1 LSYLEDLT
9 LRLSRGI
16 AELPE
21 EFRARQVKYLMAAQ
35 REDGGFA
42 GREGGSDLYYTGFAL
57 RSLAMLGELYGPPA
71 ERAAT
76 FLRSRMSGQESIVD
90 FLSLIYGGTLLQSA
104 AGVDI
109 FEQAAQTWRNSIAA
123 ALDNLRRDDGGYA
136 KGAEGNASS
145 TYHTFLVLLVLE
157 LIGKQ
162 PPDPQKIIA
171 FLRSQQAEEGGFREI
186 RASKRAGTNPTAA
199 AIGTLRILNAL
210 DETTRNE
217 TIDFLAEMQTDEGGL
232 RANTRIPIAD
242 LLSTFT
248 GLLTLQDLG
257 GEHEIDLAE
266 VRKFVNSL
274 SLEDGGF
281 HGAVWD
287 QAHDVEYSF
296 YGLGCMGLL
305 ANPKPEIPNPKS
317 AI

>member
-1 LSYLEDLT
+1 MTYLEDLT

-21 EFRARQVKYLMAAQ
+21 EFRARQTKYLLAAQ

-57 RSLAMLGELYGPPA
+57 RSLAILGDLYGQPA

-76 FLRSRMSGQESIVD
+76 FLKSRMSGQESIVD
-90 FLSLIYGGTLLQSA
+90 FLSLIYGGMLLQTA
-104 AGVDI
+104 AGLDI
-109 FEQAAQTWRNSIAA
+109 FEQAAAGWRESIAA
-123 ALDNLRRDDGGYA
+123 AMEKLRRDDGGYA
-136 KGAEGNASS
+136 KGSGGTASS

-162 PPDPQKIIA
+162 PPQTERIVDFI
-171 FLRSQQAEEGGFREI
+171 RSQRAEEGGFREI

-199 AIGTLRILNAL
+199 AVASLRILNAL
-210 DETTRNE
+210 DEESRGD

-248 GLLTLQDLG
+248 GLLTLQDLQ
-257 GEHEIDLAE
+257 GEQEIDTSDVE
-266 VRKFVNSL
+266 KFVRSL
-274 SLEDGGF
+274 ARDEGGF
-281 HGAVWD
+281 HGAAWD
-287 QAHDVEYSF
+287 TAHDVEYSF

-305 ANPKPEIPNPKS
+305 ALGIPQPPTPS
-317 AI
+317 P

>member
-1 LSYLEDLT
+1 
-9 LRLSRGI
+9 
-16 AELPE
+16 
-21 EFRARQVKYLMAAQ
+21 
-35 REDGGFA
+35 
-42 GREGGSDLYYTGFAL
+42 
-57 RSLAMLGELYGPPA
+57 
-71 ERAAT
+71 
-76 FLRSRMSGQESIVD
+76 MSGQESIVD
-90 FLSLIYGGTLLQSA
+90 FLSLIYGGMLLQSA

-109 FEQAAQTWRNSIAA
+109 FEQAAATWRDSIAA

-157 LIGKQ
+157 LIEKA
-162 PPDPQKIIA
+162 PPEPQKIIL

-199 AIGTLRILNAL
+199 AIGTLRILTSL
-210 DETTRNE
+210 DDQTRAD

-257 GEHEIDLAE
+257 GQQEIDVAE
-266 VRKFVNSL
+266 VKKFVQSL
-274 SLEDGGF
+274 SRDEGGF

-287 QAHDVEYSF
+287 QSHDVEYSF
-296 YGLGCMGLL
+296 YGLGCLGLL
-305 ANPKPEIPNPKS
+305 AEKAVSSKQ
-317 AI
+317 

>member
-1 LSYLEDLT
+1 MPYLEDLT
-9 LRLSRGI
+9 LRLARGI

-21 EFRARQVKYLMAAQ
+21 EFRARQVKYLLAAQ

-90 FLSLIYGGTLLQSA
+90 FLSLSYGGMLLQSA
-104 AGVDI
+104 AGADI
-109 FEQAAQTWRNSIAA
+109 FEQAAPNWRDSIAT

-157 LIGKQ
+157 LIEKA
-162 PPDPQKIIA
+162 PPEPQKIIA

-199 AIGTLRILNAL
+199 AIGTLRILNSL
-210 DETTRNE
+210 NEPTRAD

-248 GLLTLQDLG
+248 GLLTLQDLDG
-257 GEHEIDLAE
+257 QQEIDLAE
-266 VRKFVNSL
+266 VKKFVQSL
-274 SLEDGGF
+274 SRDEGGF
-281 HGAVWD
+281 HGAIWD
-287 QAHDVEYSF
+287 QSHDVEYSF
-296 YGLGCMGLL
+296 YGLGCLGLL
-305 ANPKPEIPNPKS
+305 AKS
-317 AI
+317 EN

>member
-1 LSYLEDLT
+1 MSYLEELT

-21 EFRARQVKYLMAAQ
+21 EFRARQVKYLLAAQ

-71 ERAAT
+71 EQAAT

-90 FLSLIYGGTLLQSA
+90 FLSLIYGGSLLQSA

-109 FEQAAQTWRNSIAA
+109 FEQASPTWRDSIAA

-136 KGAEGNASS
+136 KGADGNASS

-162 PPDPQKIIA
+162 PPEPQKIIA

-199 AIGTLRILNAL
+199 AIGTLRILGAL
-210 DETTRNE
+210 DEPTRNE

-257 GEHEIDLAE
+257 GKQEIDLAE

-281 HGAVWD
+281 HGAIWD

-305 ANPKPEIPNPKS
+305 ANPKSEIPNPKS
-317 AI
+317 TI

>member
-1 LSYLEDLT
+1 MPYLADLT

-21 EFRARQVKYLMAAQ
+21 EFRARQVKYLLAAQ

-57 RSLAMLGELYGPPA
+57 RSLAMLGDLYGPPA
-71 ERAAT
+71 ERAAM

-90 FLSLIYGGTLLQSA
+90 FLSLIYGGMLLQSA

-109 FEQAAQTWRNSIAA
+109 FATAAANWRDSIAV
-123 ALDNLRRDDGGYA
+123 ALDKLRREDGGYA

-157 LIGKQ
+157 LLEQ
-162 PPDPQKIIA
+162 SPPDSQKIVA
-171 FLRSQQAEEGGFREI
+171 FLHSQRAEEGGFREI

-210 DETTRNE
+210 DEQTRVD
-217 TIDFLAEMQTDEGGL
+217 TIDFIAEMQTDEGGL

-257 GEHEIDLAE
+257 GPQEIDLAE
-266 VRKFVNSL
+266 VKKFVQSL
-274 SLEDGGF
+274 SRDEGGF
-281 HGAVWD
+281 HGAIWD
-287 QAHDVEYSF
+287 QSHDVEYSF
-296 YGLGCMGLL
+296 YGLGCLGLL
-305 ANPKPEIPNPKS
+305 AVG
-317 AI
+317 